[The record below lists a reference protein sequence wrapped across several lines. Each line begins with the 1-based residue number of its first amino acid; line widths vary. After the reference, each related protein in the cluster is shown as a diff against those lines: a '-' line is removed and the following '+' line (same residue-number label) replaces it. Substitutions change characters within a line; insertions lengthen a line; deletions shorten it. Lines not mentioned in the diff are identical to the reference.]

1 MFSYSFQRSLQFKEW
16 LIVYEVIT
24 SISSSNY
31 LIFLQQNCKI
41 IWIYI
46 FSFRFT
52 EICMNCFFFNIIS
65 VHLFVLEF
73 FFNSMNVHQIF
84 LKYASNTFN
93 MLFKNII
100 KFIIGS
106 LGKYFLKNKVK
117 LILHNLILCEKIF

>member
-1 MFSYSFQRSLQFKEW
+1 
-16 LIVYEVIT
+16 
-24 SISSSNY
+24 
-31 LIFLQQNCKI
+31 
-41 IWIYI
+41 
-46 FSFRFT
+46 
-52 EICMNCFFFNIIS
+52 
-65 VHLFVLEF
+65 
-73 FFNSMNVHQIF
+73 MNVHQIF